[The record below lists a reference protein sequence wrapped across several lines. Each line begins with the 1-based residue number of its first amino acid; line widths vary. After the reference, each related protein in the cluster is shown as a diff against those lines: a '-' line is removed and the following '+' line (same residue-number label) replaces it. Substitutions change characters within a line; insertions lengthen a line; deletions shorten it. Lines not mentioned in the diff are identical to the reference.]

1 MPIATYRVQL
11 NTNFT
16 FSDLKAALP
25 YLSQLG
31 ISHIYASP
39 IFQAKKG
46 SLHGYDV
53 TDPNIISE
61 ELGGKAGFDD
71 LMKEVSAYGLDWL
84 QDIVPNHVSYSLEN
98 QRICD
103 VLAKGADSEYACL
116 FDIDF
121 GYPSAKLYG
130 KLLVP
135 FLPNPYMRSLKQ
147 GQITLTHNNDF
158 KIKFSDLMF
167 PINAPTAQHLE
178 LNGPVQQT
186 LEKFNSDPRF
196 LNALLARQY
205 YRLAHWKVALKHIN
219 YRRFF
224 DVIDLIGVRMEDPAA
239 FEWAHGLIF
248 ELLASGAFSGLR
260 VDHIDGLYKPEEYLK
275 KLRERCPDTYMVV
288 EKILTDKEQLPDEW
302 PIEGTTGY
310 DFLNSVNK
318 LFVKSS
324 AQPEIEALYG
334 NFTGNTHAFSDLLHE
349 AKKAVIEASFMGEVE
364 NLSRLF
370 STTLQH
376 LDYNVTFERDT
387 VERAVV
393 ELLANFPVYRAYLDE
408 QHQDDT
414 SFRVALGL
422 AEQHNPQLADEFK
435 ALTYLLKEAK
445 NSPEA
450 LAAVMRF
457 QQFTGAVMAKGFE
470 DTALYRYTRLLSL
483 NEVGS
488 SPAQFGLSVQEFHD
502 FTRVRQ
508 QKWPVTLNAT
518 STHDTKRGED
528 VRARLNVLSQIPD
541 EFHTNVTAWAQVNAA
556 KKSQVNGVVAPDGNE
571 EYYLYQT
578 LLGAYPWRSGDAE
591 FAQRI
596 KLHMVKAL
604 REAKIHTNWLSP
616 NLQYEEAVTTFVS
629 EILTPSGF
637 LDQFLP
643 FQKKVAFYG
652 CFNSLAQTLLKATC
666 PGIPDFYQGTELWD
680 LNLVDPDNRRPINF
694 QLRRKMLAEIIELK
708 PAKAPELLQTPADGR
723 VKLYVIYK
731 ILQLRRKRRVLFEQ
745 GDYLPLAVKGTYA
758 EHVVAFC
765 RKKENAYAITVA
777 LRFPTAL
784 HNINEK
790 GSIVDWSDTYIS
802 LPEGTPTRWN
812 ETFTD
817 RTIISCCGRLP
828 LREVLTQFPVALL
841 TSDLDA

>member
-1 MPIATYRVQL
+1 MQL
-11 NTNFT
+11 NKNFT
-16 FSDLKAALP
+16 FSDLKAIVP

-61 ELGGKAGFDD
+61 ELGGKARFED
-71 LMKEVSAYGLDWL
+71 LMKEVSAYGLGWL
-84 QDIVPNHVSYSLEN
+84 QDIVPNHASYSLEN

-103 VLAKGADSEYACL
+103 VLAKGAGSEYSCL

-130 KLLVP
+130 KLLAP
-135 FLPNPYMRSLKQ
+135 FLSYPYMQCLTQ
-147 GQITLTHNNDF
+147 GQITLIHNSEF
-158 KIKFSDLMF
+158 KIKFDNYEF
-167 PINAPTAQHLE
+167 PINGPTAQHLE

-196 LNALLARQY
+196 LNALLIRQY
-205 YRLAHWKVALKHIN
+205 YRLSDWRVALKHIN

-224 DVIDLIGVRMEDPAA
+224 DVIDLIGVRMENPTA

-248 ELLASGAFSGLR
+248 ELVASGAFSGLR
-260 VDHIDGLYKPEEYLK
+260 VDHIDGLNEPEEYLK
-275 KLRERCPDTYMVV
+275 KLHERCPDTYLVV
-288 EKILTDKEQLPDEW
+288 EKILTGEEQLPES
-302 PIEGTTGY
+302 PVEGTTGY
-310 DFLNSVNK
+310 DFINSVNK

-324 AQPEIEALYG
+324 AQLEIDTLYRG
-334 NFTGNTHAFSDLLHE
+334 FTDNTKDFNELLYE
-349 AKKAVIEASFMGEVE
+349 SKKAIIEASFMGDVE
-364 NLSRLF
+364 NIARLF
-370 STTLQH
+370 SNNLQK
-376 LDYNVTFERDT
+376 LGYNVAFGHDT
-387 VERAVV
+387 IERAVV
-393 ELLANFPVYRAYLDE
+393 ELLANFPVYRAYVGE
-408 QHQDDT
+408 QHQDDA

-435 ALTYLLKEAK
+435 ALAYLLRETK
-445 NSPEA
+445 NSPDA

-457 QQFTGAVMAKGFE
+457 QQFTGAIMAKGFE

-502 FTRVRQ
+502 FNRVRQ
-508 QKWPVTLNAT
+508 QKSPLTLNAT

-528 VRARLNVLSQIPD
+528 LRARLNVLSEIPD
-541 EFHTNVTAWAQVNAA
+541 EFHTAVTGWAQINAA
-556 KKSQVNGVVAPDGNE
+556 KKSKVNGAIAPDGNE

-578 LLGAYPWRSGDAE
+578 LLGAYPWGNSDAE
-591 FAQRI
+591 FAERI
-596 KLHMVKAL
+596 KLHLVKAL
-604 REAKIHTNWLSP
+604 REAKVHTNWLSP
-616 NLQYEEAVTTFVS
+616 NLQYEEAATIFVS
-629 EILTPSGF
+629 EILEHSSF
-637 LDQFLP
+637 LDRFLP

-666 PGIPDFYQGTELWD
+666 PGIPDLYQGTELWD

-694 QLRRKMLAEIIELK
+694 QLRQKMLAEIIELT
-708 PAKAPELLQTPADGR
+708 PAKALELLQAPADGR
-723 VKLYVIYK
+723 VKLYVICK
-731 ILQLRRKRRVLFEQ
+731 ALQLRRKSRALFEQ
-745 GDYLPLAVKGTYA
+745 GDYIPLAVKGTYA

-765 RKKENAYAITVA
+765 RKKDSLYAMTVA
-777 LRFPTAL
+777 LRFPTTL
-784 HNINEK
+784 LNINEE
-790 GSIVDWSDTYIS
+790 GGAVDWLDTYIS
-802 LPEGTPTRWN
+802 LPEGTPTRWS
-812 ETFTD
+812 EAFTD
-817 RTIISCCGRLP
+817 RTILSCCGRLP
-828 LREVLTQFPVALL
+828 LRDVLTQFPVALL